1 MPCSFIDTY
10 NFAPPAPQDQ
20 TIGSNSSTEP
30 WAPQYKF
37 YDYGYFAYLYTS
49 AEMGGAKTISKIA
62 FNMINTSGS
71 TYTSNNQTLT
81 FYHANESVL
90 PSSLRNNMTS
100 ATSGTWTISDATT
113 TKSNFS
119 WTITSVDDWY
129 EIELDTPF
137 VYNGTDNL
145 LIRWFNNDGSYIGGT
160 SSNPKSFG
168 NNTGDFRAYYDY
180 QDGSAPSLTS
190 FGTRDSTFRPQ
201 IRITYT

>member
-1 MPCSFIDTY
+1 MPCIILDSY
-10 NFAPPAPQDQ
+10 KQAPPVPQEL
-20 TIGSNSSTEP
+20 TIGSNSSTEAKYP
-30 WAPQYKF
+30 MYKF
-37 YDYGYFAYLYTS
+37 YDYGYFAFLYTS
-49 AEMGGAKTISKIA
+49 TEMGGAKTISKIA
-62 FNMINTSGS
+62 FNMNNTSGS
-71 TYTSNNQTLT
+71 SYISIFQTLT

-90 PSSLRNNMTS
+90 PGSLRNNMTS
-100 ATSGTWTISDATT
+100 GTSTTWAISDETT
-113 TKSNFS
+113 TKSNFT

-137 VYNGTDNL
+137 NYNGTDNL

-160 SSNPKSFG
+160 SSNPVSFG

-180 QDGSAPSLTS
+180 QDTAPPSLTS